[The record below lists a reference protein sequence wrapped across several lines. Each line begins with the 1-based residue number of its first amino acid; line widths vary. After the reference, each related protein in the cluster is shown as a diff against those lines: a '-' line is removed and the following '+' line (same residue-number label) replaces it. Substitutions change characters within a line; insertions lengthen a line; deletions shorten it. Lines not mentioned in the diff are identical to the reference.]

1 MSYTAIQSGLLF
13 TFSKVT
19 SVRQLVAILC
29 VLATYCS
36 PLAAQTSDPMALL
49 PVVTDS
55 LDIGEVAF
63 EPVTGVR
70 DAYAMSELSEP
81 LCNDHHI
88 MMGTDQTISMLSD
101 TIPLP
106 NEDMTEDQMA
116 AYYEL
121 LLLADAAYE
130 DRDLLQRV
138 REVAPTLREIQRF
151 DIYQRSKKS
160 STVWAILLNIIPPT
174 VGNIITD
181 DWAGVGYYAAGLM
194 LNIATG
200 MIKTE
205 SSTVR
210 MLLIAPGAAVMIY
223 AVFRP
228 VFKSFGIARFN
239 KDLRD
244 ALGIASTASLDL
256 APVLVP
262 SMASQF
268 TPGVGLRLRF

>member
-1 MSYTAIQSGLLF
+1 M
-13 TFSKVT
+13 
-19 SVRQLVAILC
+19 RQLVAILC

-55 LDIGEVAF
+55 LGIGEVAF
-63 EPVTGVR
+63 EPIAGDRNAST
-70 DAYAMSELSEP
+70 MSALSEP
-81 LCNDHHI
+81 LCNDDLI
-88 MMGTDQTISMLSD
+88 MMGADQTISMLSD
-101 TIPLP
+101 TVPLQ
-106 NEDMTEDQMA
+106 NQDLTDDQMA
-116 AYYEL
+116 AYYEI

-138 REVAPTLREIQRF
+138 REVAPSLRDIQRF
-151 DIYQRSKKS
+151 DVYQRSKKS
-160 STVWAILLNIIPPT
+160 SNVWAILLNVIPPT
-174 VGNIITD
+174 VGNIITG
-181 DWAGVGYYAAGLM
+181 DWAGVGYYVAGIM
-194 LNIATG
+194 LTSATG

-210 MLLIAPGAAVMIY
+210 MLLIVPGTTVLLY
-223 AVFRP
+223 ALFRP
-228 VFKSFGIARFN
+228 VFRFFGITRFN
-239 KDLRD
+239 NELRD
-244 ALGIASTASLDL
+244 ALGVGSTAVLDL